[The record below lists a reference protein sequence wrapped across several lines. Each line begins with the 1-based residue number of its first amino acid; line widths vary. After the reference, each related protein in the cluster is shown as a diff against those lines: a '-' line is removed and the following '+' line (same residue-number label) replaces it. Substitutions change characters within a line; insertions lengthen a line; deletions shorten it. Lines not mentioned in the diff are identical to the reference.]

1 MFLKYKFSKQYG
13 IRILELIILLLFTF
27 LSGCKTSDEI
37 LNGLYTHDVIYYNSF
52 ETKEDTVGIKYFAGR
67 ITGDDAS
74 PGGGKR
80 SLYVSGGC
88 IIPHVV
94 LPIPAQTDN
103 GYYQLKCWGKAL
115 VRGGIVE
122 LSTDSSSK
130 NNYISIFIEDKH
142 WDHYQNTDSLYC
154 PANTTMWIS
163 LISGGDNPGGMLV
176 DQIEIVKIN

>member
-1 MFLKYKFSKQYG
+1 MFLKYKFSKQYD

-52 ETKEDTVGIKYFAGR
+52 ETKEDTVGIEFFAGK

-94 LPIPAQTDN
+94 LPIPAQTEN
-103 GYYQLKCWGKAL
+103 GYYQLKCWGK
-115 VRGGIVE
+115 VDIGNGVVV
-122 LSTDSSSK
+122 LSTDSSSES
-130 NNYISIFIEDKH
+130 NYITISILDTNWKY
-142 WDHYQNTDSLYC
+142 DLTSDSLYC
-154 PANTTMWIS
+154 PANTTMKIS
-163 LISGGDNPGGMLV
+163 IISGGKKPGGMLV